1 MTDETPRKGEHRER
15 QGLLGRARDRFE
27 RMEPKRQAL
36 LLAVAAAIAL
46 AATIALNPFQS
57 TTSDQPEPQSAQQA
71 TDGGKDTKN
80 QSRTDPSS
88 EPSGFT
94 GSTED
99 IANKVRS
106 ILNSPDGGNIDTFGQ
121 TLIRHDDKDLGNA
134 TDLFDAIGRQEKES
148 TVRALAD
155 EWYAEALPKAAG
167 YRLDDLKSSLPKA
180 EHAVD
185 RLPDPT
191 PDDCTGLA
199 KAAKQAR
206 ALVDAGSDD
215 YDKLTSAQQ
224 TLTKSISA
232 CTANMTVDQID
243 RLFPQDGPS
252 VTIPD
257 TTRRE
262 HSGSGIRLGIGSC
275 PGIAKILPAGI
286 RGITLPD
293 GTRVRML
300 RCVTRE
306 GGADIPVALI
316 PATGAVHNRML
327 GAAGGQIV
335 EFAGRPRL
343 YRPEKGGPILAFT
356 VTDLRIRDTDE
367 ARMLR
372 AGRTHG

>member
-1 MTDETPRKGEHRER
+1 MT
-15 QGLLGRARDRFE
+15 A
-27 RMEPKRQAL
+27 
-36 LLAVAAAIAL
+36 
-46 AATIALNPFQS
+46 
-57 TTSDQPEPQSAQQA
+57 
-71 TDGGKDTKN
+71 
-80 QSRTDPSS
+80 
-88 EPSGFT
+88 
-94 GSTED
+94 
-99 IANKVRS
+99 
-106 ILNSPDGGNIDTFGQ
+106 
-121 TLIRHDDKDLGNA
+121 
-134 TDLFDAIGRQEKES
+134 
-148 TVRALAD
+148 
-155 EWYAEALPKAAG
+155 
-167 YRLDDLKSSLPKA
+167 
-180 EHAVD
+180 
-185 RLPDPT
+185 
-191 PDDCTGLA
+191 
-199 KAAKQAR
+199 
-206 ALVDAGSDD
+206 
-215 YDKLTSAQQ
+215 
-224 TLTKSISA
+224 
-232 CTANMTVDQID
+232 
-243 RLFPQDGPS
+243 
-252 VTIPD
+252 D

-316 PATGAVHNRML
+316 HTRLL

>member
-1 MTDETPRKGEHRER
+1 MT
-15 QGLLGRARDRFE
+15 A
-27 RMEPKRQAL
+27 
-36 LLAVAAAIAL
+36 
-46 AATIALNPFQS
+46 
-57 TTSDQPEPQSAQQA
+57 
-71 TDGGKDTKN
+71 
-80 QSRTDPSS
+80 
-88 EPSGFT
+88 
-94 GSTED
+94 
-99 IANKVRS
+99 
-106 ILNSPDGGNIDTFGQ
+106 
-121 TLIRHDDKDLGNA
+121 
-134 TDLFDAIGRQEKES
+134 
-148 TVRALAD
+148 
-155 EWYAEALPKAAG
+155 
-167 YRLDDLKSSLPKA
+167 
-180 EHAVD
+180 
-185 RLPDPT
+185 
-191 PDDCTGLA
+191 
-199 KAAKQAR
+199 
-206 ALVDAGSDD
+206 
-215 YDKLTSAQQ
+215 
-224 TLTKSISA
+224 
-232 CTANMTVDQID
+232 
-243 RLFPQDGPS
+243 
-252 VTIPD
+252 D

-306 GGADIPVALI
+306 GGADVPAALI